1 MTSGA
6 FNLRRVSL
14 YSVLA
19 FCLVY
24 VAYLPELFVVNA
36 IRTKAEQIA
45 LDAGS
50 VAAQRIKSLTAA
62 NDLGGVMGMVDAF
75 AGGGGISGLASKTI
89 GEAIL
94 KPFPA
99 RIRFDAPQIL
109 HWAVFGLLLVAA
121 IQAWTWLLMTMLPS
135 RLSQRLASILVTPL
149 IVAVSLLL
157 AHFLT
162 LRSWDWNDPWN
173 VALYGTTTTLIV
185 LSMIN
190 LRPLQPLLAGLLGLC
205 IYAGL
210 GVIRDGYIPGYHHA
224 TLEKGLLFSD
234 VKANVIDPK
243 VAELSDLAIV
253 GPMITDFVDQAW
265 TNPDFA
271 TEVNLIKTQSSRAA
285 DSLRIA
291 GTAEVMSGWLEVFT
305 ICVVT
310 ALATLSLREDVAI
323 KTKKTLAAA

>member
-1 MTSGA
+1 MAPDA

-24 VAYLPELFVVNA
+24 VAYLPELFIVNA

-50 VAAQRIKSLTAA
+50 AATQRIKSLTEA
-62 NDLGGVMGMVDAF
+62 NDLGGVMGMVDAV

-89 GEAIL
+89 GDAIL

-99 RIRFDAPQIL
+99 RISFDSPQIL

-121 IQAWTWLLMTMLPS
+121 IQAWSWLLMTLLTS
-135 RLSQRLASILVTPL
+135 RLSQTLASILGTPL
-149 IVAVSLLL
+149 IVAMSLLL
-157 AHFLT
+157 AQFLT
-162 LRSWDWNDPWN
+162 LRSWDWTDQWN
-173 VALYGTTTTLIV
+173 AILYGTTITLIV
-185 LSMIN
+185 LSAIN
-190 LRPLQPLLAGLLGLC
+190 LRPMKPLLAGLLGLC
-205 IYAGL
+205 LYTGL

-224 TLEKGLLFSD
+224 TLEKATLFKD

-243 VAELSDLAIV
+243 LAELGELAIV
-253 GPMITDFVDQAW
+253 GPMISDFVNQAW

-285 DSLRIA
+285 DSLRIG
-291 GTAEVMSGWLEVFT
+291 GTAEVMSGWLEVFV
-305 ICVVT
+305 ICLVT
-310 ALATLSLREDVAI
+310 ALAILGQREEGVI
-323 KTKKTLAAA
+323 KKNS